1 MLRAT
6 EEVNVDFSYSQDALD
21 LRDGAREYF
30 RGNCTPEVLRALVE
44 DGNADLASWSEL
56 VDMGLVGFLVP
67 ESAGGLGNSDS
78 GFVLLAEEAGFV
90 ALPEPLTDAAGV
102 AVSVLR
108 AAEHDKATE
117 IVSEIAA
124 GNARVLVSHSINP
137 YVNQLTTDDGIL
149 HVTNDEVHL
158 LDAGSFSAEPVESI
172 DPLRRLRKVKVKT
185 SASTLIA
192 SGDQARRLSSMCL
205 QRGALFCA
213 AELLGL
219 TAAMIDMSRAYAI
232 ERKQFGVA
240 IGTFQAVKHHLA
252 NAFAKLE
259 FARPTVYRAAA
270 TLGESDLRVASHIA
284 HAKIAA
290 TDAAVHA
297 AEAAIQV
304 HGGIGYTFEADLH
317 LWMKRVW
324 ALAGI
329 WGDRNYHMN
338 AVDRAVFDEELE
350 LGPAATFG

>member
-1 MLRAT
+1 M
-6 EEVNVDFSYSQDALD
+6 DFSYSRDALD

-30 RGNCTPEVLRALVE
+30 RGSCTPEVLRALLE
-44 DGNADLASWSEL
+44 DDSADLGSWSQL

-67 ESAGGLGNSDS
+67 ESAGGLDNSDS
-78 GFVLLAEEAGFV
+78 GFVLLAEEAGYV
-90 ALPEPLTDAAGV
+90 ALPEPLADVAGV
-102 AVSVLR
+102 AVSVLS
-108 AAEHDKATE
+108 AAEHDAATE
-117 IVSEIAA
+117 ILSEIAT
-124 GNARVLVSHSINP
+124 GETRVLVSHWINP
-137 YVNQLTTDDGIL
+137 YVNQLSADDKIL
-149 HVTNDEVHL
+149 HVTTDEVHL
-158 LDAGSFSAEPVESI
+158 LEAGNYSVESVESI
-172 DPLRRLRKVKVKT
+172 DPLRRLSKVNAKT
-185 SASTLIA
+185 SASTRIA
-192 SGDQARRLSSMCL
+192 SGEKARRLSSICL

-219 TAAMIDMSRAYAI
+219 TAAMIDMSRAYVN

-252 NAFAKLE
+252 SAFAKLE

-270 TLGESDLRVASHIA
+270 TADAAEERVDVHIA

-290 TDAAVHA
+290 TDAAINA

-338 AVDRAVFDEELE
+338 VVDRAVFDEELD

>member
-1 MLRAT
+1 M
-6 EEVNVDFSYSQDALD
+6 DFNYSQDALD

-30 RGNCTPEVLRALVE
+30 RGSCTAEALRALVE
-44 DGNADLASWSEL
+44 KGNADLGSWSDL

-78 GFVLLAEEAGFV
+78 GFVLLSEEAGYV
-90 ALPEPLTDAAGV
+90 ALPEPLADAAGV
-102 AVSVLR
+102 AVSLLN
-108 AAEHDKATE
+108 AAPHNAATE
-117 IVSEIAA
+117 IVGAIAS
-124 GNARVLVSHSINP
+124 GETRVLVSHWINP
-137 YVNQLTTDDGIL
+137 YVNQLSADDKIL
-149 HVTNDEVHL
+149 HVTFDEVHL
-158 LDAGSFSAEPVESI
+158 LDAGSHSAEPVDSI
-172 DPLRRLRKVKVKT
+172 DPLRRLCKVNAKT

-192 SGDQARRLSSMCL
+192 TGDEARRLSSICL

-219 TAAMIDMSRAYAI
+219 TAAMIDMSRAYVN

-252 NAFAKLE
+252 SAFAKLE
-259 FARPTVYRAAA
+259 FARPCVYRAAA
-270 TLGESDLRVASHIA
+270 TADKEEQRADLHIA

-290 TDAAVHA
+290 TDAAINA

-329 WGDRNYHMN
+329 WGDRNYHMGV
-338 AVDRAVFDEELE
+338 VDRAVFDEYLE
-350 LGPAATFG
+350 IGPAATFG